1 MPKKIGLAYQ
11 DCVVLEEKGNIKF
24 ITQKKK
30 VKESPNPKVKILFIV
45 GLFSNVDDELENY
58 LKVTKQ
64 ELKEIEKKIN
74 LLNEKYGIY
83 CRVPE
88 NKTYFY
94 INDLGKIIETIDK
107 RKEEDNIRNKIG
119 NYFISENRAKLFLEQ
134 LRKYTEE
141 NVQGNFNIF
150 YKNECFT
157 NVIF

>member
-1 MPKKIGLAYQ
+1 MEFDFRHKEKFFIDKNGDKREKIIELKITKYDKNDISIEIEFQNDNVIERGFFYDKEIGVASAKKIGLAYQ

-74 LLNEKYGIY
+74 LLYE
-83 CRVPE
+83 
-88 NKTYFY
+88 
-94 INDLGKIIETIDK
+94 
-107 RKEEDNIRNKIG
+107 
-119 NYFISENRAKLFLEQ
+119 
-134 LRKYTEE
+134 
-141 NVQGNFNIF
+141 
-150 YKNECFT
+150 
-157 NVIF
+157 